1 MIEYIEMPLKTLV
14 QRKARSILTLSGV
27 VIGIAVIVAMVSI
40 GEGLKVTMDEQLDKV
55 GSDKIYVMPAGLMS
69 GHGGPPKE
77 YVPFGAA
84 EEREIRTI
92 PGVKKMAPMYFTI
105 AQVKKGTE
113 EETTYVIG
121 SNNEALELY
130 SEYLVVKEGRL
141 ISETENDNIFIGY
154 IVATDMF
161 EREVVVGDSLEV
173 SGKKFRVVGI
183 LEEIGSQADD
193 SQIYMSVKAAQT
205 LFDVGDDINFIFV
218 QTDNTEIVGEVKQKI
233 EDRLKKIRGG
243 KDFDILSTEDQAE
256 QVNQILDIIT
266 FVLGGIASVSLLV
279 GGVIIMNTML
289 MSVMERTKEI
299 GVMKAT
305 GATNHQVLGIFLAE
319 ASVVGFVGGTVGI
332 IVGILISKVIE
343 KIAQSYMGSL
353 FKTYVSPEVII
364 GALLFSLIIGSA
376 SGVYPAWK
384 AAKLDPVD
392 ALRYE

>member
-1 MIEYIEMPLKTLV
+1 
-14 QRKARSILTLSGV
+14 
-27 VIGIAVIVAMVSI
+27 
-40 GEGLKVTMDEQLDKV
+40 
-55 GSDKIYVMPAGLMS
+55 KID
-69 GHGGPPKE
+69 
-77 YVPFGAA
+77 
-84 EEREIRTI
+84 
-92 PGVKKMAPMYFTI
+92 
-105 AQVKKGTE
+105 TE

-130 SEYLVVKEGRL
+130 SDFLIIKEGRL
-141 ISETENDNIFIGY
+141 IKETELDNIVIGY
-154 IVATDMF
+154 VIAKTMF
-161 EREVVVGDSLEV
+161 EREVSVGESLEV
-173 SGKKFRVVGI
+173 NGKRFRVVGI
-183 LEEIGSQADD
+183 LEEIGSTTDD
-193 SQIYMSVKAAQT
+193 SSIYMSVRAAQS
-205 LFDVGDDINFIFV
+205 LFEVGDDINFIFL

-233 EDRLKKIRGG
+233 EYRLKKIRGG

-256 QVNQILDIIT
+256 QVNEILNIIT

-319 ASVVGFVGGTVGI
+319 SSVVGFVGGTVGI
-332 IVGILISKVIE
+332 IVGILISKIIE
-343 KIAQSYMGSL
+343 EIAQSYMGSL
-353 FKTYVSPEVII
+353 FRTYVSPEVIV

-384 AAKLDPVD
+384 AAKLDPVE